1 MADFLNSVGRA
12 LGLNIGGSAGSDA
25 GPAGAGGAPALAA
38 APPVTREH
46 WVPDD
51 EAPMCAVPGCGVE
64 FTVLERRHH
73 CRRCGEAVCGKH
85 FGQQMLLNEK
95 AVPDPRGSAVPVCTD
110 CVETAR
116 RRNALATATANGM
129 APAPAAAAALPPIA
143 PVAVKPF
150 TLPNP
155 GRLVVPDVLRT
166 GPNQEVYLASVI
178 SNVADILRYLTQ
190 VRATLEQARDS
201 ALKIEYM
208 RSEADRFSSQ
218 LIALREHELF
228 LNPLQYPQP
237 YLDEPVRG
245 YVIDCMYKLQEAKQ
259 WANSNEIALL
269 LNGVANMNRRLVR
282 PRTGGTKE
290 SVPRP
295 LIFAGLGC
303 AALSIRQG
311 ELPEEDLGKVDARL
325 KLLQGRAEAL
335 MATLF
340 EVSPEAQQAALKKLR
355 FYRARL
361 EHDYW
366 EYKLGGYRRA

>member
-1 MADFLNSVGRA
+1 MADLLNSVSRA
-12 LGLNIGGSAGSDA
+12 LGLNFGGSAGSDA
-25 GPAGAGGAPALAA
+25 GPAAAGGAPGLAA

-73 CRRCGEAVCGKH
+73 CRRCGEAVCSKH
-85 FGQQMLLNEK
+85 FGQQMALNEK
-95 AVPDPRGSAVPVCTD
+95 AVPDPRGSALPVCTD

-116 RRNALATATANGM
+116 RRKALATATANGV
-129 APAPAAAAALPPIA
+129 APPAAAPPPIA
-143 PVAVKPF
+143 PVIVKPF
-150 TLPNP
+150 TMPNP

-190 VRATLEQARDS
+190 VRTTLEQARDS

-282 PRTGGTKE
+282 PRMARTKDG
-290 SVPRP
+290 VPGP
-295 LIFAGLGC
+295 LNFAGWQF
-303 AALSIRQG
+303 IVIYQG

-366 EYKLGGYRRA
+366 EYKLGVYCRA